1 MDEAKLISQA
11 QQGDLTAY
19 NTLVL
24 HYQDIVYN
32 VAYRIMKDPASA
44 EDATQDAFISAY
56 KAIKSYRGGSFKS
69 WLLRIVTNT
78 CYDELRRRK
87 RRPQSSLDEITE
99 DNPSVSFMADDQ
111 PGPEKHRQQVELV
124 DAVKRCM
131 DELPDEQRIAA
142 VLCDIEGRD
151 YQEIADIMAVSL
163 GTVKSRISRARS
175 KLRDCLQGF
184 RELIPVE
191 YRLNT

>member
-1 MDEAKLISQA
+1 MDEPKLISQA
-11 QQGDLTAY
+11 QEGDLTAY

-32 VAYRIMKDPASA
+32 VALRIMKDPASA
-44 EDATQDAFISAY
+44 EDAAQDAFISAY
-56 KAIKSYRGGSFKS
+56 KAIKGFRGGNFKS
-69 WLLRIVTNT
+69 WLLRIVTNI

-111 PGPEKHRQQVELV
+111 PGPEQHRHQVELV
-124 DAVKRCM
+124 DAVKHCM
-131 DELPDEQRIAA
+131 DELPDEQRIVA

-151 YQEIADIMAVSL
+151 YQEIADITSVSL

-175 KLRDCLQGF
+175 KLRDCLQGYS
-184 RELIPVE
+184 ELIPVE
-191 YRLNT
+191 YRLHT

>member
-1 MDEAKLISQA
+1 MDEPKLISQA
-11 QQGDLTAY
+11 QEGDLTAY

-32 VAYRIMKDPASA
+32 VALRIMKDPASA

-56 KAIKSYRGGSFKS
+56 KAIKSFRGGNFKS

-111 PGPEKHRQQVELV
+111 PGPEHHRQQVELV
-124 DAVKRCM
+124 DAVKHCM
-131 DELPDEQRIAA
+131 DDLPDEQRIAA

-151 YQEIADIMAVSL
+151 YQEIADITSVSL

-184 RELIPVE
+184 TELIPVE
-191 YRLNT
+191 YRLHT

>member
-1 MDEAKLISQA
+1 MDEAKLIRHA

-32 VAYRIMKDPASA
+32 VALRIMKDPASA
-44 EDATQDAFISAY
+44 EDAAQDAFISAY

-78 CYDELRRRK
+78 CYDELRRYK
-87 RRPQSSLDEITE
+87 RRPQSSLEEITDE
-99 DNPSVSFMADDQ
+99 NPSVSFMADDQ
-111 PGPEKHRQQVELV
+111 PGPEQHRQQVELV
-124 DAVKRCM
+124 EAVKRCM

-142 VLCDIEGRD
+142 VLCDVEGRD
-151 YQEIADIMAVSL
+151 YQEIAEITSVSL
-163 GTVKSRISRARS
+163 GTVKSRINRART

-184 RELIPVE
+184 RELIPAE